1 MPKKSR
7 QCMKGNNQICLTV
20 WLYIDCITIHW
31 LYYYTLTVLLYI
43 DYTVYTMAIA
53 FYTFLG
59 AWILSKK
66 EQQFV
71 RKDGKHFFPWNKIAQ
86 NLWHWLWICESR
98 RQPTLKIACYGV
110 IISKP
115 LKGVNL
121 VLPNGP
127 MEEERS
133 VTRWLD
139 NFSLFGYSQ

>member
-66 EQQFV
+66 RTAIRTKG
-71 RKDGKHFFPWNKIAQ
+71 RKTFFPVKQNCTKFMALTL
-86 NLWHWLWICESR
+86 NLWKSETTYSENCMLWCHNLEATKRGKFSPSKWANGR
-98 RQPTLKIACYGV
+98 R
-110 IISKP
+110 
-115 LKGVNL
+115 
-121 VLPNGP
+121 
-127 MEEERS
+127 EECDQVVR
-133 VTRWLD
+133 
-139 NFSLFGYSQ
+139 